1 MESVKHHKTFACKD
15 CSKVV
20 RRDKL
25 ASHLFTNH
33 RDKLQAHILKVG
45 KIILPV
51 EYQYQFLCMC
61 CHKAFTTKAKAL
73 KHLELN
79 PDTCSLDNQTTE
91 IVSLIGINASDK
103 LTVTYNTMGVSQKT
117 LKLAQNAAQKYS
129 DKWVNDSIQ
138 YKEQNALLTAEVNS
152 LRQKIISLENRSS
165 KTKQRLAEAQL
176 ALLQKKYI
184 YDKEIFE
191 TRIELLSTFID
202 TQVYFKKLLPED
214 SEYIKRQ
221 SDSVAYDENQINTL
235 QGLQDEIDYHKHNL
249 KSNGEVIE
257 TEPVE
262 PKPEPKPAR
271 KPEPEPEP
279 VEEKKCSYCP
289 GEYED
294 DLYKCFT
301 CKKWKHHT
309 NEMMDC
315 YSYECTNCSKS
326 FCLQCNRKNKYSTKL
341 NPYCSKECYEAI
353 N

>member
-25 ASHLFTNH
+25 AGHLFTNH
-33 RDKLQAHILKVG
+33 RDKLQAHIIKIG

-51 EYQYQFLCMC
+51 EYQLQYLCMC

-73 KHLELN
+73 KHIELN

-91 IVSLIGINASDK
+91 IVSLIGIDANNT
-103 LTVTYNTMGVSQKT
+103 LNVTYNTMGVSQKT
-117 LKLAQNAAQKYS
+117 LKLAQNAAEKYS

-165 KTKQRLAEAQL
+165 KTKQRLAEAQYKHEQTRRL
-176 ALLQKKYI
+176 FDKKITDEQKQI
-184 YDKEIFE
+184 
-191 TRIELLSTFID
+191 LVTFID
-202 TQVYFKKLLPED
+202 TQVYFKKLMPED
-214 SEYIKRQ
+214 IEYCRNKIN
-221 SDSVAYDENQINTL
+221 SITYDENEKNIL
-235 QGLQDEIDYHKHNL
+235 QGLQDEIDYHIQNL

-257 TEPVE
+257 TEPAE
-262 PKPEPKPAR
+262 PKPVLKPAR

-326 FCLQCNRKNKYSTKL
+326 FCLQCNNKSKYSTKL
-341 NPYCSKECYEAI
+341 NPCCSKECYDAI